1 MIKNYLATL
10 HTKPD
15 HHKKR
20 FSLLVAGSFTLL
32 IFTVWATVNF
42 GTGSVIAEAPIE
54 ERVAQ
59 AESPFENFRA
69 SAADSWRLVT
79 GQLDKAKEGLE
90 SVNLD
95 NSYTEVRN
103 GALNNQYGQ

>member
-20 FSLLVAGSFTLL
+20 FSLFVSGCITLL
-32 IFTVWATVNF
+32 IFTIWATVNF
-42 GTGSVIAEAPIE
+42 GTGSVVAQAPIE
-54 ERVAQ
+54 DRVDR

-79 GQLDKAKEGLE
+79 GQIDKAKQGLE

-95 NSYTEVRN
+95 NSYTEMRN

>member
-1 MIKNYLATL
+1 MIKDYLRTL

-20 FSLLVAGSFTLL
+20 FSLFVASSITLL

-42 GTGSVIAEAPIE
+42 GTGSIIAQAPIE
-54 ERVAQ
+54 ESVDKAD
-59 AESPFENFRA
+59 SPLTNFRA
-69 SAADSWRLVT
+69 SAADSWSLVT
-79 GQLDKAKEGLE
+79 GQIDKAKQGLE

-95 NSYTEVRN
+95 NSYTEMRN